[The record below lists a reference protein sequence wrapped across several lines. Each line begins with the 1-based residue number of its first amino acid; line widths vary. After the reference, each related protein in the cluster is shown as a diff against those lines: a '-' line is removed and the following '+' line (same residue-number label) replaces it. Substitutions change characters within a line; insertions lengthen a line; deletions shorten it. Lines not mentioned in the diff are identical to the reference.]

1 VNEGEA
7 IEALANIGELASIF
21 FTLWLSVTFGYL
33 TVAYFLGAALS
44 RLQCWSISV
53 LYVLVALMT
62 GGTAYGY
69 VDGWVQLRERE
80 VTILDNVWIFANVDG
95 YLEGTALVLTIAS
108 MTSLYFMYDVRKK

>member
-1 VNEGEA
+1 MNEGEA

-44 RLQCWSISV
+44 RFQCWSISV
-53 LYVLVALMT
+53 LYSLVALMT
-62 GGTAYGY
+62 GGTAYAY
-69 VDGWVQLRERE
+69 VDGWMQLRERE

-95 YLEGTALVLTIAS
+95 YLEGTALLLTTAS
-108 MTSLYFMYDVRKK
+108 MASLYFMYDVRKK